1 MSRIN
6 LLVVPVAAVCAFAIS
21 SLYYSPLLLG
31 NVWRAVDPVASSM
44 TFPPWKGVVEIVRT
58 LGITFVM
65 ARLLL
70 LLGTNDVKSAIQLA
84 LWIWFGFSALMW
96 VGAIIWEGTP
106 WQVAAIHSGDWLL
119 KTLLIAVIIGLSNRR
134 TATHGN
140 P

>member
-6 LLVVPVAAVCAFAIS
+6 LLAVLVAAVCAFVVS

-44 TFPPWKGVVEIVRT
+44 TFSPWKGVVEIVRT

-70 LLGTNDVKSAIQLA
+70 LGTNDVKSAIQLA
-84 LWIWFGFSALMW
+84 VWIWFGFSVLMW
-96 VGAIIWEGTP
+96 IGAIIWEATP

-119 KTLLIAVIIGLSNRR
+119 KTLLIAVILGLWSQR
-134 TATHGN
+134 TATNGN
-140 P
+140 S